1 MAKKSGVWNLQQVR
15 DKQLQDLWS
24 YAGLNQ
30 LWGAGWNN
38 YGQMGQNSINPAP
51 AGGVSSPIQIP
62 GTTWSKVAATK
73 DGALAIKN
81 DNTLWAWGENDNGIL
96 GQNNETRY
104 SSPTQIPGTTWSD
117 ASSASSPR
125 VGGVKSDGTIWL
137 WGANGHGGLGQ
148 NQGPTQ
154 LGAVSSPVQ
163 VPGTYDSFS
172 VAAFSPL
179 ALKTDGSLWAWG
191 RSEMGSLGVPS
202 IAHDAHKSSPV
213 QIAGDWTGSK
223 IAADYNGM
231 AIKTDGT
238 LWIWG
243 PDWYGQLAQNTGGNN
258 TARSSPTQ
266 IPGTTWANIDT
277 AYDLCIA
284 TKTDGTLWVWGRNND
299 GALGINQPS
308 NGHRSSPTQIPG
320 TNWVAVSTR
329 GSSCSA
335 TKTDGTLWTWGM
347 GAGGRLAA
355 NSVTYFSSPVQVPGT
370 NWTQEMKQLSSGGGG
385 TYFILSQ

>member
-1 MAKKSGVWNLQQVR
+1 MAELRQNTWTLGEWY
-15 DKQLQDLWS
+15 DQDYAGNVS
-24 YAGLNQ
+24 YNGLNQ

-51 AGGVSSPIQIP
+51 AGGVSSPIQIA

-73 DGALAIKN
+73 DGGLAIKT
-81 DNTLWAWGENDNGIL
+81 DGTLWGMGDNDNGIL

-104 SSPTQIPGTTWSD
+104 SSPVQIPGTTWSD
-117 ASSASSPR
+117 VSSTTSPR
-125 VGGVKSDGTIWL
+125 SGGVKSDGTIWL
-137 WGANGHGGLGQ
+137 WGANGHGQMAQ
-148 NQGPTQ
+148 NGPSNT
-154 LGAVSSPVQ
+154 AYSSPVQ
-163 VPGTYDSFS
+163 VPGTYE
-172 VAAFSPL
+172 ACEIATFSPL
-179 ALKTDGSLWAWG
+179 ALKTDGSLWSWG
-191 RSEMGSLGVPS
+191 RSEKGSLGVPS

-213 QIAGDWTGSK
+213 QISGTWSGSK

-243 PDWYGQLAQNTGGNN
+243 TNYYGNLGLNQANAQRTGQ
-258 TARSSPTQ
+258 SSPTQ
-266 IPGTTWANIDT
+266 IPGTTWANIAT

-284 TKTDGTLWVWGRNND
+284 TKTDGTMWVWGRNND
-299 GALGINQPS
+299 GALGINSPS
-308 NGHRSSPTQIPG
+308 DSHRSSPTQLPG

-347 GAGGRLAA
+347 GAGGRLAT

-370 NWTQEMKQLSSGGGG
+370 AWTQEMGQLSSGGGG
-385 TYFILSQ
+385 TYIIKAM

>member
-1 MAKKSGVWNLQQVR
+1 MAITDKKTGVWGLDQTYNKINQGSI
-15 DKQLQDLWS
+15 WS

-38 YGQMGQNSINPAP
+38 YGQMGQNNINPAP
-51 AGGVSSPIQIP
+51 AGGVSSPIQIA

-73 DGALAIKN
+73 DGALAIKT

-96 GQNNETRY
+96 GQNQGTTRY
-104 SSPTQIPGTTWSD
+104 SSPVQIPGTWSD
-117 ASSASSPR
+117 ASSASSAR

-137 WGANGHGGLGQ
+137 WGANGHGQMAQ
-148 NQGPTQ
+148 NGPSN
-154 LGAVSSPVQ
+154 VNYSSPVQ
-163 VPGTYDSFS
+163 VPGTYDAFS
-172 VAAFSPL
+172 VANFSPL

-202 IAHDAHKSSPV
+202 IAHDAHRSSPV

-223 IAADYNGM
+223 IAADYNGV

-243 PDWYGQLAQNTGGNN
+243 PDWYGQLAQNTQGQH
-258 TARSSPTQ
+258 RSSPVQ

-277 AYDLCIA
+277 AFDLCIA
-284 TKTDGTLWVWGRNND
+284 TKTDGTLWTWGRNND

-308 NGHRSSPTQIPG
+308 DEHRSSPTQLPG

-385 TYFILSQ
+385 TYFILSM